1 MSTFL
6 FFFGRGRGFASPT
19 ARSFWGSSYE
29 RSGLKL
35 DRAMVA
41 NVVKLKLSRCDSAYA
56 PHVFKFTFSRCGSRC
71 VKFEVKFTNLAKFDF
86 KFERKKLRR
95 SIFSLDEADLNLRA
109 GATLSVVT
117 E

>member
-41 NVVKLKLSRCDSAYA
+41 NVVKLKLSGCVSAA
-56 PHVFKFTFSRCGSRC
+56 ARQIFKFAFLGCGSRRLKFINLTSNLK
-71 VKFEVKFTNLAKFDF
+71 VKRQGEVFYRNILL
-86 KFERKKLRR
+86 RKNAMLVLRW
-95 SIFSLDEADLNLRA
+95 I
-109 GATLSVVT
+109 
-117 E
+117 